1 MRLMDLPKNAP
12 AVVVAVHALG
22 EADAIARRLAEIG
35 FVPGEPVEV
44 RATGPVGPQGV
55 KGEQGER
62 GPQGIQGPKGEKGER
77 GDSGVTVPLS
87 GFFSLT
93 VDSDGNLWSHV
104 ADGAAAPPLSYDPST
119 GELYYEI
126 GE

>member
-44 RATGPVGPQGV
+44 RAAGPVGREPLMVQVGYTRFALRRSEAARV
-55 KGEQGER
+55 EVTPVME
-62 GPQGIQGPKGEKGER
+62 
-77 GDSGVTVPLS
+77 VTVAV
-87 GFFSLT
+87 
-93 VDSDGNLWSHV
+93 VDV
-104 ADGAAAPPLSYDPST
+104 EARAA
-119 GELYYEI
+119 
-126 GE
+126 

>member
-1 MRLMDLPKNAP
+1 
-12 AVVVAVHALG
+12 
-22 EADAIARRLAEIG
+22 
-35 FVPGEPVEV
+35 
-44 RATGPVGPQGV
+44 V